1 MSQRCQQPTTR
12 NGSSACDAA
21 VSPSAFATCSF
32 LARFNFIERTYKAMG
47 EDSRID
53 PSQYLL
59 NFSSPPRSSVIF
71 SKNYE
76 FEKKKT
82 AYFARGGGLPRSN
95 LPPALRLSAYRGKPE
110 VVGARTLRTTGKQR
124 GGHKG
129 HLFIFKP
136 T

>member
-59 NFSSPPRSSVIF
+59 IVSAEYGGSKELLGGSSCRM
-71 SKNYE
+71 
-76 FEKKKT
+76 
-82 AYFARGGGLPRSN
+82 
-95 LPPALRLSAYRGKPE
+95 LRKL
-110 VVGARTLRTTGKQR
+110 LQ
-124 GGHKG
+124 
-129 HLFIFKP
+129 
-136 T
+136 